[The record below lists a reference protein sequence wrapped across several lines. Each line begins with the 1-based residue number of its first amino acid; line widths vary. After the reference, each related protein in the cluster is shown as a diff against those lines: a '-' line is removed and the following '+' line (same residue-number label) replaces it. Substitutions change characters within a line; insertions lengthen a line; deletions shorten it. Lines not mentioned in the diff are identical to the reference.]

1 MFHVRASPS
10 LTRAL
15 RLVEHDHHLT
25 KDDKRLIKALIEGY
39 AMPVPERTNNAA
51 TKARSFLTTA
61 QPGELCVNN
70 SYADWKK
77 TTRVAMRKV

>member
-1 MFHVRASPS
+1 MLEHLLL

-39 AMPVPERTNNAA
+39 AMPVPEKNEQCGHQGPIVPYPLRQSSHCKNY
-51 TKARSFLTTA
+51 TTH
-61 QPGELCVNN
+61 
-70 SYADWKK
+70 
-77 TTRVAMRKV
+77 